1 MMSMSRPGRRALAL
15 VASISPSRLYV
26 RSGMGLYHLHATIP
40 YRRALAA
47 TALLL
52 SLILPRSESSET
64 VLPRYRASRLHE
76 TLEPAIDHALGVE
89 RQRLCVHHAGQP
101 LVGHHPGVDA
111 IALPARLVG
120 DPGKH
125 HGFARLELDAARER
139 GALADLDVVGNP
151 FPVFQRAVLTPDL
164 AGLLRHAAIGGKVFP
179 WDRDDKSIDIRHR
192 HYSRCASTSHP
203 IMDYVWQQAA
213 VPGSA
218 HTGRAA
224 AASPSDTASPPHGG
238 RAASG
243 RDNGRRHSS
252 CRGRARSR
260 NRCGRC
266 GPHRRDKTR

>member
-89 RQRLCVHHAGQP
+89 RQRLGVHHAGQP

-111 IALPARLVG
+111 VALRARLVG
-120 DPGKH
+120 DPGEH
-125 HGFARLELDAARER
+125 HRLARLELDAARER
-139 GALADLDVVGNP
+139 GELSDLDVLGYP
-151 FPVFQRAVLTPDL
+151 FAIIQCAMLAPDL
-164 AGLLRHAAIGGKVFP
+164 ASLLRHAAISLKILL
-179 WDRDDKSIDIRHR
+179 RHSNDKSVDVRHW
-192 HYSRCASTSHP
+192 HSSRCCASGSGA
-203 IMDYVWQQAA
+203 MRDYVWQQAA
-213 VPGSA
+213 AP
-218 HTGRAA
+218 
-224 AASPSDTASPPHGG
+224 
-238 RAASG
+238 
-243 RDNGRRHSS
+243 
-252 CRGRARSR
+252 
-260 NRCGRC
+260 
-266 GPHRRDKTR
+266 

>member
-89 RQRLCVHHAGQP
+89 RQRLGVHHAGQP

-111 IALPARLVG
+111 VALRARLVG
-120 DPGKH
+120 DPGKYH
-125 HGFARLELDAARER
+125 RLARLELDAARE
-139 GALADLDVVGNP
+139 GGELADLDVVCHP
-151 FPVFQRAVLTPDL
+151 FAVIQRAMLAPDL
-164 AGLLRHAAIGGKVFP
+164 AGLLRHAAVGGKVLLRH
-179 WDRDDKSIDIRHR
+179 RDDKSIDVRHR
-192 HYSRCASTSHP
+192 HSSRCLLIVAR
-203 IMDYVWQQAA
+203 DYGLCLATGGGA
-213 VPGSA
+213 PPREGS
-218 HTGRAA
+218 GNRF
-224 AASPSDTASPPHGG
+224 SP
-238 RAASG
+238 
-243 RDNGRRHSS
+243 
-252 CRGRARSR
+252 RAR
-260 NRCGRC
+260 
-266 GPHRRDKTR
+266 RRPCPPSPIFRFRP